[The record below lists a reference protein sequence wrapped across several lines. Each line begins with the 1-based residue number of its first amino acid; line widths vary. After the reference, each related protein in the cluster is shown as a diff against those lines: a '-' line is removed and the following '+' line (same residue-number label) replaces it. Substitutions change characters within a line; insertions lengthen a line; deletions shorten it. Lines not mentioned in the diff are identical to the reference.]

1 MEYNNE
7 ELTDLLWK
15 QIDENTRLSQENYM
29 LRSQIAEIK
38 KVLRS
43 E

>member
-1 MEYNNE
+1 MEHSVE
-7 ELTDLLWK
+7 ELSDLLWK

-29 LRSQIAEIK
+29 LKSQIEEIK
-38 KVLRS
+38 KLLKS